1 MVGLPEPYPPAG
13 WGYSY
18 SDWTGAY
25 NLALAMLAGLEYQ
38 RRTGHGIWIDAV
50 QVESGIAYTGTAYL
64 DAQVNGRPY
73 MRTGNRSPYKPA
85 APHGAYRC
93 RGADRWLAIAVF
105 GDEEWHRFREA
116 LGRPAWI
123 DDPKFATLDL
133 RLANQDELDR
143 LVETWTSGRDPFEAM
158 QLLQQ
163 RGVRAG
169 VCQTAE
175 DRVEQDPQLAH
186 LQWLVECPQTEIGTW
201 PVREVP
207 IRYGRTPATQGGTL
221 GRGAPNYGEDNQ
233 YVLKQILGL
242 SDDEINDLSD
252 GVI

>member
-1 MVGLPEPYPPAG
+1 MAALTCGPATGLLTRRPPPTAPIGAEELTAG
-13 WGYSY
+13 SPLPC
-18 SDWTGAY
+18 SATR
-25 NLALAMLAGLEYQ
+25 N
-38 RRTGHGIWIDAV
+38 
-50 QVESGIAYTGTAYL
+50 GTAS
-64 DAQVNGRPY
+64 GRPWAGPPGPTT
-73 MRTGNRSPYKPA
+73 R
-85 APHGAYRC
+85 
-93 RGADRWLAIAVF
+93 
-105 GDEEWHRFREA
+105 
-116 LGRPAWI
+116 
-123 DDPKFATLDL
+123 KFATLDL

-143 LVETWTSGRDPFEAM
+143 HVETWTSGRDPFEAM

-163 RGVRAG
+163 SGVRAG

-175 DRVEQDPQLAH
+175 DRVEHDPQLAH

-242 SDDEINDLSD
+242 SDDEINDLSE